1 MYIYL
6 DIVEK
11 FSCQMCGTCCRNDW
25 QVTVDQASY
34 ERNYALFARQGRL
47 DEFRQ
52 AFSTLTGKAKPGEY
66 AAIAKQTTG
75 GACWFLAD
83 SNFCRLHREAG
94 HQHLDAVCQTFP
106 RYPMTSA
113 RGIELTLSFSCPAV
127 LDQIARIEPMRLVK
141 NEIPPLP
148 LIPDQYTEQVFPKQ
162 KRKSDPLRYYF
173 ELEQHFIDII
183 QCRRLPF
190 EQRIS
195 LLDQTVQ
202 QLGPCADHEDAG
214 SQLNQLFWRN
224 YDKMEAGLENAQPE
238 LSAEI
243 LIEHFLVNFI
253 FKKPF
258 YTYGLQQAFHWLELF
273 WRTIMSGIDKSNTQA
288 QWDSAKK
295 IIMELEV
302 HYGHN
307 RSALGLVDRYC
318 KK

>member
-11 FSCQMCGTCCRNDW
+11 FSCQICGTCCRNDW
-25 QVTVDQASY
+25 QVTLDQASY
-34 ERNYALFARQGRL
+34 ERNYGLFARKGRL

-52 AFSTLTGKAKPGEY
+52 AFVTITGKVKPGEY
-66 AAIAKQTTG
+66 AAIAKQSAG
-75 GACWFLAD
+75 GACWFLAEN
-83 SNFCRLHREAG
+83 NFCRLHREAG

-127 LDQIARIEPMRLVK
+127 LNQVARVEPLQLVK
-141 NEIPPLP
+141 SEISPLQ

-162 KRKSDPLRYYF
+162 KRNSDPLRYYF

-183 QCRRLPF
+183 QCRGLPF

-195 LLDQTVQ
+195 LLGQTVQ
-202 QLGPCADHEDAG
+202 QLDACTDHEDVG
-214 SQLNQLFWRN
+214 DLLNQLFWRN
-224 YDKMEAGLENAQPE
+224 YDRMEAGAEAAQPE

-258 YTYGLQQAFHWLELF
+258 YTYGLQQAFYWLDSF
-273 WRTIMSGIDKSNTQA
+273 WQTIIRGIKHSSHQA
-288 QWDSAKK
+288 QWDDAQK
-295 IIMELEV
+295 IIMGLEV
-302 HYGHN
+302 QYGHN
-307 RSALGLVDRYC
+307 RSSLAIVDRWN
-318 KK
+318 K